1 MLQIDSAMGPV
12 KPLPTSYTDGERR
25 RSAEAKESHS
35 LRQGA
40 TVLVGELVS
49 ACSVSCEYGLRDSR
63 PRIHSQVFS
72 DVARSEIL
80 RSPASRGDSFQP
92 SARRFRFATGTGR
105 SCEQV

>member
-25 RSAEAKESHS
+25 LCAGAKESHS
-35 LRQGA
+35 LRQDA

-49 ACSVSCEYGLRDSR
+49 ACSVSCEYGPRDSR
-63 PRIHSQVFS
+63 PRIHFQAFS
-72 DVARSEIL
+72 DVAHSEVL

-92 SARRFRFATGTGR
+92 SARRFRSATGSGR
-105 SCEQV
+105 SCEWV